1 MMLFEVS
8 RNYCRGMKDS
18 KHHLVMEHLI
28 IWPTIPITQGTKYR
42 LNDEKSDNNPLIGS
56 DG

>member
-1 MMLFEVS
+1 MMLFEVR

-28 IWPTIPITQGTKYR
+28 IRPTIPMTQGTKYR
-42 LNDEKSDNNPLIGS
+42 LNDEKTDNNL
-56 DG
+56 